1 MKPRSPIKRS
11 TVLRRGKP
19 PKKRNPKRRASEF
32 ARCYGSK
39 ERVEWVKAFPCLAC
53 VALHS
58 VFYFVEGRS
67 HNAHTM
73 SGGGG
78 RKADYD
84 TIVPLCANH
93 HRMYDERIAPLDTP
107 EARAAI
113 KASAANVERMWQEH
127 LAEREAVA

>member
-1 MKPRSPIKRS
+1 MKARTPIKRS

-39 ERVEWVKAFPCLAC
+39 ERVEWVKASPCIVCAAIHPLFR
-53 VALHS
+53 LTS
-58 VFYFVEGRS
+58 PGRS

-78 RKADYD
+78 RKADFD
-84 TIVPLCANH
+84 TIVPLCAEH
-93 HRMYDERIAPLDTP
+93 HRRFDERLSPLDTP

-113 KASAANVERMWQEH
+113 KAAAPFVEVAW
-127 LAEREAVA
+127 LAFQAREAVA